1 MLAIEIKATLT
12 PLYANNMDRI
22 AWVSSPS
29 GDFNLKEAYRLAS
42 ESKDPNMCGNPSAG
56 WFGN

>member
-1 MLAIEIKATLT
+1 MEIKATPT

-56 WFGN
+56 